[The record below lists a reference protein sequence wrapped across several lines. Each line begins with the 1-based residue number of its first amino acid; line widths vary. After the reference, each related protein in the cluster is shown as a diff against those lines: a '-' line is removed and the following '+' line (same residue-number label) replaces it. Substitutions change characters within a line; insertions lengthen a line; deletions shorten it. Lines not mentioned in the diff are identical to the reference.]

1 MGCVTLDS
9 ATVSALN
16 SRDAPSTTLSA
27 PRDSEPG
34 TELLRT
40 RLSLWLG
47 VTAVLAISFNLSA
60 NVAGVLA
67 IGRTWAAQVA
77 HPGNW
82 AVTLEAVVIV
92 ALWLFCRT
100 RRPSL
105 RVLEMIDVGVIGM
118 LCLVGAYL
126 SYLCPASV
134 HPGLDLQAPPSANL
148 PIGVVSNIAMLS
160 MRAAL
165 LPSTPLRTTV
175 VGVVSTLPVIVA
187 AVMVQ
192 QKYQTPDAISFALGT
207 TLVSVVV
214 IPIPTFISRTIYNLR
229 EQVREAAQLGQ
240 YVLEE
245 KIGEGGM
252 GIVYR
257 ARHAFLRRPTAIKL
271 LHTDRVGVVSLGR
284 FEREV
289 LQTSRLTHPNTVAIY
304 DYGRTAS
311 GVFYYAMEYLDGVSL
326 EQLGKHDGPQPPGRV
341 IHLMRQAC
349 GALAE
354 AHRRGLIHRDVKPA
368 NLYLC
373 VRGDIADHVKVLDFG
388 LVKELDTTEPGL
400 STAGSFLG
408 SPLYMAPEA
417 ISKPDEVDGRSDI
430 YALGA
435 VAYFLL
441 TQTPPFPGKSL
452 VQICSR
458 HLHEV
463 PEPPSKRLGRAIPS
477 TLEALILRCLEKK
490 PDARPTSAAEL
501 ASALAACTDVE
512 PWTDANADEWWR
524 ERAPILIEQTLKQ
537 RALETSSSGERSVS
551 VALDDRALA
560 GTVPLSPA
568 PK

>member
-1 MGCVTLDS
+1 LGD
-9 ATVSALN
+9 AVSGLEAK
-16 SRDAPSTTLSA
+16 DATTLGIAHESDEGA
-27 PRDSEPG
+27 
-34 TELLRT
+34 ELLRT
-40 RLSLWLG
+40 RLVIWLG
-47 VTAVLAISFNLSA
+47 VTAVLAISFDVSGNI
-60 NVAGVLA
+60 AGVLA
-67 IGRTWAAQVA
+67 VGRTWGAQLA

-82 AVTLEAVVIV
+82 AIAGEIVIIV
-92 ALWLFCRT
+92 ALWIYCREK
-100 RRPSL
+100 RPPLST
-105 RVLEMIDVGVIGM
+105 LELIDVGLIGII
-118 LCLVGAYL
+118 CLVGAYL

-134 HPGLDLQAPPSANL
+134 HPGLDLGAPPSANL
-148 PIGVVSNIAMLS
+148 PIGVISNIAMLS

-165 LPSTPLRTTV
+165 LPSSPSRTLV

-187 AVMVQ
+187 AGLVHHEF
-192 QKYQTPDAISFALGT
+192 QTPDATSFALGV

-214 IPIPTFISRTIYNLR
+214 IPIPVFISRTIYNLR

-271 LHTDRVGVVSLGR
+271 VPASRAGAVSLAR

-304 DYGRTAS
+304 DYGRTAH

-326 EQLGKHDGPQPPGRV
+326 DQLGKYDGPQPPGRV
-341 IHLMRQAC
+341 VHLLRQAC

-373 VRGDIADHVKVLDFG
+373 VRGDIADHLKVLDFG
-388 LVKELDTTEPGL
+388 LVKELDTSDPRL
-400 STAGSFLG
+400 SGTGSFLG

-435 VAYFLL
+435 VGYFLL
-441 TQTPPFPGKSL
+441 TQTPPFAGKSL
-452 VQICSR
+452 VEICSK
-458 HLHEV
+458 HLHEA
-463 PEPPSKRLGRAIPS
+463 PEPPSKRLGRPIPAQ
-477 TLEALILRCLEKK
+477 LEALILRCLEKK
-490 PDARPTSAAEL
+490 PEVRPESAVALAAEL
-501 ASALAACTDVE
+501 AACSDVE
-512 PWTDANADEWWR
+512 PWTDADADEWWQT
-524 ERAPILIEQTLKQ
+524 RAPAVIKSTLKS
-537 RALETSSSGERSVS
+537 RTSETSESGERSVAI
-551 VALDDRALA
+551 ALDDRSHDAR
-560 GTVPLSPA
+560 VV
-568 PK
+568 

>member
-1 MGCVTLDS
+1 
-9 ATVSALN
+9 LN
-16 SRDAPSTTLSA
+16 SRDDSPTTLGA
-27 PRDSEPG
+27 ARESEPG
-34 TELLRT
+34 AELLRT
-40 RLSLWLG
+40 RLLLWLG

-60 NVAGVLA
+60 NLAGVLA
-67 IGRTWAAQVA
+67 IGRTWGAQVS

-82 AVTLEAVVIV
+82 AVTLEAIFIV
-92 ALWLFCRT
+92 ALWLYCRT

-105 RVLEMIDVGVIGM
+105 GVLELIDVAVIGM
-118 LCLVGAYL
+118 LAVVGAYL

-134 HPGLDLQAPPSANL
+134 HPGLDLGAPPSANL

-165 LPSTPLRTTV
+165 LPSSPLRTTV
-175 VGVVSTLPVIVA
+175 VGVVSTLPVVVA
-187 AVMVQ
+187 AILVQ
-192 QKYQTPDAISFALGT
+192 QKYQTPDATSFALGT

-271 LHTDRVGVVSLGR
+271 LPTARAGVVSLGR

-311 GVFYYAMEYLDGVSL
+311 GVFYYAMEYLDGLSL

-341 IHLMRQAC
+341 VHLMRQAC
-349 GALAE
+349 GALSE

-388 LVKELDTTEPGL
+388 LVKELDTTQPGL
-400 STAGSFLG
+400 SIAGSFLG

-452 VQICSR
+452 VQICSK

-463 PEPPSKRLGRAIPS
+463 PEAPSQRLGRPVPAM
-477 TLEALILRCLEKK
+477 LEALILRCLEKK
-490 PDARPTSAAEL
+490 PDARPASASEL
-501 ASALAACTDVE
+501 ASALLACSDVE
-512 PWTDANADEWWR
+512 PWTEANADEWWK
-524 ERAPILIEQTLKQ
+524 ERAGAVIELARKL
-537 RALETSSSGERSVS
+537 RASDESKSSEKS
-551 VALDDRALA
+551 VAVALHDRGLA
-560 GTVPLSPA
+560 RTVPLSPA